1 VGHTNRDREKLL
13 TRLRKIRGQL
23 NAVESALA
31 EEQDCSRVLMTLAA
45 CRGGLN
51 SLMFEIVEGHIRFH
65 IIDPDERPASSKQAQ
80 ATAELIEVL
89 RTYLR

>member
-1 VGHTNRDREKLL
+1 MGHTQGDREKLL
-13 TRLRKIRGQL
+13 TRVKKIRGQL
-23 NAVESALA
+23 NAVEAALVED
-31 EEQDCSRVLMTLAA
+31 EECSQVLMTLAA
-45 CRGGLN
+45 CRGALN

-65 IIDPDERPASSKQAQ
+65 IVDPDERSPNSKQAQ